1 MYAMDCFTVD
11 TIFNKRY
18 YVFFIIAHKSREIVQ
33 FAVTQNPTAIFLK
46 QQFMEFEQTF
56 KGTIY
61 LIHDREA
68 TFMSIDYLSYGIKDV
83 ATSVKA
89 PNMNSIAE
97 RFVRSAR
104 NESLDNFII
113 FRQKQIVNI
122 LSEYVKYYN
131 TMRPHQGIDSIPRG
145 IPPDVEVSDFSTKNV
160 KSEPVLS
167 GLHHHYWRD
176 SA

>member
-1 MYAMDCFTVD
+1 
-11 TIFNKRY
+11 
-18 YVFFIIAHKSREIVQ
+18 
-33 FAVTQNPTAIFLK
+33 
-46 QQFMEFEQTF
+46 MEFEQTF
-56 KGTIY
+56 TGTIY
-61 LIHDREA
+61 LIHDRDA
-68 TFMSIDYLSYGIKDV
+68 LFMSIDYLSYGIKDV
-83 ATSVKA
+83 VTSVKA

-113 FRQKQIVNI
+113 FSQKQIVNI
-122 LSEYVKYYN
+122 LSENVQYYN

-145 IPPDVEVSDFSTKNV
+145 IPPGAEVSDFSTENV
-160 KSEPVLS
+160 KSKPVLY